1 MRTEALITMK
11 PLSVILAF
19 VLSGLSLHP
28 VPSLS
33 QTWPQRTVRF
43 VVPLGPG
50 SGADLTARLLADRLT
65 KTWGQPVVVENRP
78 GGDGVI
84 GINAVLSAHDDHTL
98 FFGPASSFVGHPY
111 LLDKMPYDPHDL
123 VPVARVTNTVVCL
136 AVPASLKVS
145 SLKELMQMVRDQ
157 PGKFNWATVTGLTD
171 LIVAG
176 YLKGAGLD
184 MAKVSYRDTVSALND
199 LVEGRIQLYSAAYAI
214 MRGQAQAGRIRV
226 LAVQSRNRAPG
237 LDLPTVAEAGFP
249 GLTYDGLVGLV
260 ASRGSGLSDALRAR
274 IADDVKTVLADP
286 VVAERL
292 TATGQ
297 IVSPGTPA
305 EFAAAM
311 DEQAGHLAAVG
322 KVLGITPIQYRPQ

>member
-1 MRTEALITMK
+1 MK
-11 PLSVILAF
+11 KFVPVILAF
-19 VLSGLSLHP
+19 VLAALSLHA
-28 VPSLS
+28 VPSLA
-33 QTWPQRTVRF
+33 QTWPQRTVKF

-50 SGADLTARLLADRLT
+50 AGADITARLLADRLT
-65 KTWGQPVVVENRP
+65 KPWGQPVVVENRP

-84 GINAVLSAHDDHTL
+84 GINVVLSAHDDHTL

-111 LLDKMPYDPHDL
+111 LLDRMPYDPRDL
-123 VPVARVTNTVVCL
+123 LPVARVTNTVVCL
-136 AVPASLKVS
+136 AVPASLKVG
-145 SLKELMQMVRDQ
+145 SLKELMATAREQ
-157 PGKFNWATVTGLTD
+157 PGKLNWATVTGVTD
-171 LIVAG
+171 LILAG

-226 LAVQSRNRAPG
+226 LAVQSRSRAPM
-237 LDLPTVAEAGFP
+237 LADLPTVAEAGFP
-249 GLTYDGLVGLV
+249 GLNFDGLVGLM
-260 ASRGSGLSDALRAR
+260 AARGSGMTDTLRGR
-274 IADDVKTVLADP
+274 IAADVKTVLGDP

-305 EFAAAM
+305 EFAAAV
-311 DEQAGHLAAVG
+311 DEQAAHLAAIG
-322 KVLGITPIQYRPQ
+322 KVLGIRPAQ